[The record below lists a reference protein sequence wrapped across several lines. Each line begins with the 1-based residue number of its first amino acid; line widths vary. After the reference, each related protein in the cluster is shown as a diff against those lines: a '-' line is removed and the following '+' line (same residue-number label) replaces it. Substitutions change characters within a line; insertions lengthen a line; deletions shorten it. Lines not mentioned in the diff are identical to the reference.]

1 MPRSAAAVPQ
11 PTAYEQSRKER
22 ILMLQ
27 QQMSGVLEV
36 GCQDSFRIST
46 AVQLRFEIVTV
57 DY

>member
-1 MPRSAAAVPQ
+1 
-11 PTAYEQSRKER
+11 
-22 ILMLQ
+22 MLQ